1 MAKAKRYYWIKLMD
15 NFFDDDGPADFMMG
29 QPNGADYVVLY
40 QMLCLKTIN
49 TDGRLANRI
58 GEMIIPYDVEKIR
71 RTCKYFSAD
80 TIRVA
85 LNLYKMLGL
94 IYEDIDGALILS
106 DHKKMVGSETD
117 AAARMRSSR
126 ENRPSLPAECPE
138 NATDDVTDSV
148 TDDVT
153 DGVTVGV
160 TPCEQNANIVTTEIK
175 RLRDKEIRDLEIR
188 DQEIRFS
195 LSDSDE
201 SDCRAEAQRVIGE
214 WNMLPIE
221 SKVQRMS
228 MDSTRAK
235 SLRARIR
242 EYGVDKVL
250 EAVRMVYNS
259 DFLLGR
265 KTDFQI
271 TFDWFVKPNNFAK
284 VVSGNYNNRQQ
295 QAYDTPA
302 MDSLK
307 TLHDMFIEEESP
319 S

>member
-29 QPNGADYVVLY
+29 QPSGSDYVVLY

-71 RTCKYFSAD
+71 RTCKYFSTD

-94 IYEDIDGALILS
+94 IYEDIDGALILA

-126 ENRPSLPAECPE
+126 ENRPSLPSLNPE
-138 NATDDVTDSV
+138 SV

-153 DGVTVGV
+153 DGVTTG
-160 TPCEQNANIVTTEIK
+160 EQKANIVTTEI
-175 RLRDKEIRDLEIR
+175 RDKEIRDIRDLENR

-228 MDSTRAK
+228 ADSTRAK

-242 EYGVDKVL
+242 EYGVDKVI

-284 VVSGNYNNRQQ
+284 VVSGNYNNRVQQ
-295 QAYDTPA
+295 QPCDTPA

>member
-29 QPNGADYVVLY
+29 QPSGSDYVVLY

-71 RTCKYFSAD
+71 RTCKYFSTD

-94 IYEDIDGALILS
+94 IYEDIDGALILA

-126 ENRPSLPAECPE
+126 ENRPSLPSLNPE
-138 NATDDVTDSV
+138 SV

-153 DGVTVGV
+153 DGVTTG
-160 TPCEQNANIVTTEIK
+160 EQKANIVTTEI
-175 RLRDKEIRDLEIR
+175 RDKEIRDIRDLENR

-228 MDSTRAK
+228 VDSTRAK

-242 EYGVDKVL
+242 EYGVDKVI

-284 VVSGNYNNRQQ
+284 VVSGNYNNRVQQ
-295 QAYDTPA
+295 QPCDTPA

>member
-29 QPNGADYVVLY
+29 QPSGSDYVVLY

-71 RTCKYFSAD
+71 RTCKYFSTD

-94 IYEDIDGALILS
+94 IYEDIDGALILA

-126 ENRPSLPAECPE
+126 ENRPSLPSLNPE
-138 NATDDVTDSV
+138 SV

-153 DGVTVGV
+153 DGVTTG
-160 TPCEQNANIVTTEIK
+160 EQKANIVTTEI
-175 RLRDKEIRDLEIR
+175 RDKEIRDIRDLENR

-195 LSDSDE
+195 LSDSDK

-228 MDSTRAK
+228 ADSTRAK

-242 EYGVDKVL
+242 EYGVDKVI

-284 VVSGNYNNRQQ
+284 VVSGNYNNRVQQ
-295 QAYDTPA
+295 QPCDTPA